1 MLVFAGVR
9 LFRKPLAK
17 HQKADQSAIA
27 PKDRHQAFR
36 RKRPQI
42 AGRLVTLWD
51 VPGFSALRDLP
62 EHWQR
67 GWNCVRLSRNEDCP
81 KAERKLRPRRCRWNC
96 VGLSG
101 HWSAFRDEV
110 SISGIQI
117 TSKRFRMQSTLDV
130 FFQQYREF
138 AAVANGTRFFRQV
151 LQDDPCVIRATEK
164 ARSMRAVPRLTSGAE
179 IHT

>member
-9 LFRKPLAK
+9 LFRKSLAK

-81 KAERKLRPRRCRWNC
+81 KAEGNFGR
-96 VGLSG
+96 GG
-101 HWSAFRDEV
+101 AAGIV
-110 SISGIQI
+110 SDS
-117 TSKRFRMQSTLDV
+117 
-130 FFQQYREF
+130 
-138 AAVANGTRFFRQV
+138 
-151 LQDDPCVIRATEK
+151 RATG
-164 ARSMRAVPRLTSGAE
+164 P
-179 IHT
+179 H